1 VSSQYYILPEDGGL
15 RVSEQIVSFS
25 PLQGGKILSS
35 LPLQELED
43 KINKQWAIFLPEI
56 LKTKNY
62 RVLNSST
69 GRVEK
74 SYFKYLFKL
83 SYEKEMVSFKI
94 I

>member
-1 VSSQYYILPEDGGL
+1 
-15 RVSEQIVSFS
+15 
-25 PLQGGKILSS
+25 
-35 LPLQELED
+35 
-43 KINKQWAIFLPEI
+43 LPEI

-74 SYFKYLFKL
+74 SYFKSLFKL